1 MRNPDSLK
9 IINFVENPYF
19 QRIDISIVSS
29 QSNDFSI
36 EIYRIIDGISPEITA
51 QLYDELIINNF
62 NKEERE
68 EKKDFQAF
76 YEKIPELEERR
87 ENINIVAVSNSKF
100 VGLLTGMA
108 FHKSKLGYFDYL
120 VVDES
125 VRSKGVGG
133 LLFQA
138 GKLILRNIALEKS
151 YTNDNLAVLLTVE
164 KPDATMNLDK
174 GQDSK
179 KRLAFYNRQNCKR
192 VSGMPCIVPEISNSE
207 TGEQKP
213 AIDCYDWLI
222 AGVNRDF
229 QDGEVVMDRETALKF
244 NIDNID
250 LQYDNHGL
258 KAEETETYKKI
269 LSSLENVIYVEDL
282 F

>member
-1 MRNPDSLK
+1 MNEYITKDNLEK
-9 IINFVENPYF
+9 NPYF
-19 QRIDISIVSS
+19 QRIVMPLESSVISKDYVE
-29 QSNDFSI
+29 F
-36 EIYRIIDGISPEITA
+36 YRVIDGASTEITA
-51 QLYDELIINNF
+51 QLYDDLIIDNF
-62 NKEERE
+62 NEKERDS
-68 EKKDFQAF
+68 KKNFQAF

-87 ENINIVAVSNSKF
+87 ENINIVAVSNSKY
-100 VGLLTGMA
+100 VGLLTGMS

-120 VVDES
+120 VVDET

-133 LLFQA
+133 HLFQA
-138 GKLILRNIALEKS
+138 GKLILRNIALQHG
-151 YTNDNLAVLLTVE
+151 YNNDNLAVLLTVE
-164 KPDATMNLDK
+164 KPDATMNLGK

-179 KRLAFYNRQNCKR
+179 KRLSFYNRQNCKR
-192 VSGMPCIVPEISNSE
+192 VCGMPCIVPEISDTE

-229 QDGEVVMDRETALKF
+229 QDGEVVMNHETALKF

-250 LQYDNHGL
+250 LQYNNHGI
-258 KAEETETYKKI
+258 KAEDTETYKKV
-269 LSSLENVIYVEDL
+269 LASLDNEIYAEAL